1 MNPMRKPILLCLLA
15 AAALAPAFAVE
26 PAFTFPRPSWFRQH
40 FAAPRTKVELQAP
53 RRLSEYVVNGKL
65 ELSLRAYIE
74 LVLANSTDIALAR
87 LQVESPANAIT
98 RAFSVFDPSVS
109 ASFTSTRA
117 TETSIN
123 ALQGASTIKLLDQPW
138 SGSYS
143 QLLPSGTSFSV
154 GFYADR
160 TSTNYAYNTYN
171 PVLSSNLSVQIQH
184 QLLRDRGA
192 AMEKLNILLARSN
205 LKISRYQLRDQVTSL
220 IANAEN
226 AYWNVVEARET
237 EKLAAQFVAL
247 KEASL
252 ERAQKQMDS
261 GALLPLDI
269 YQPKSEYASAR
280 LNQIQAKRAL
290 SQQENALRQQIGAD
304 LDPAIRDM
312 PIALTEPLEIPVV
325 QAPDKTEAVRKAMA
339 ARPDRLALAAAL
351 DNDDIGIR
359 RANEAL
365 RPTVALVGSYQ
376 SQGIGGTYLPAAIPG
391 GFGDALS
398 QMFQFKFPVYSFG
411 LQMKLPIRDHAAAAD
426 LADAGI
432 RKKTDAL
439 NLRKLE
445 QTLRLQVL
453 NAVDNVE
460 AARASLEQA
469 QLARDYAGK
478 RFESEQKKY
487 ELGISYLFLLQQSQT
502 DFNTTEFNVLEQN
515 ITYRRNLVNL
525 YSIMGQLLD
534 ERGITLD

>member
-1 MNPMRKPILLCLLA
+1 MRKPILLCLFA
-15 AAALAPAFAVE
+15 AAVAPAFAAE
-26 PAFTFPRPSWFRQH
+26 PVSAFPRRSWFVQH

-53 RRLSEYVVNGKL
+53 RRLSDYVVEGKL

-74 LVLANSTDIALAR
+74 LVLANNTDIALAR
-87 LQVESPANAIT
+87 LQVETPANAIT
-98 RAFSVFDPSVS
+98 RAYSPFDPSVS
-109 ASFTSTRA
+109 ASFSSTQM

-123 ALQGASTIKLLDQPW
+123 ALQGASTIKIVDQPW
-138 SGSYS
+138 NSAYS
-143 QLLPSGTSFSV
+143 QLLPSGTGLSV

-160 TSTNYAYNTYN
+160 SSTNYAYNTYN
-171 PVLSSNLSVQIQH
+171 PVLSSNLSVQFQH

-192 AMEKLNILLARSN
+192 VMEKMSILVARST
-205 LKISRYQLRDQVTSL
+205 LRIGRYQLRDQVTGL

-226 AYWNVVEARET
+226 VYWNVVEARET
-237 EKLAAQFVAL
+237 EKLAGELVAL
-247 KEASL
+247 KAASL
-252 ERAQKQMDS
+252 ERAQKQVDLS
-261 GALLPLDI
+261 ALLPLDI
-269 YQPKSEYASAR
+269 FQPKSEYASAR
-280 LNQIQAKRAL
+280 LSQIQAKLAL

-304 LDPAIRDM
+304 LDPAIRDL
-312 PIALTEPLEIPVV
+312 PISLTEPLSIPVV
-325 QAPDKTEAVRKAMA
+325 QAPDKAEAVRKAMA

-351 DNDDIGIR
+351 DTDDLNIR

-365 RPTVALVGSYQ
+365 RPAVSLFGLYET
-376 SQGIGGTYLPAAIPG
+376 QGIGGTYLPAAIPG

-398 QMFQFKFPVYSFG
+398 QVFHFRFPVYQFG

-432 RKKTDAL
+432 KKKADAL
-439 NLRKLE
+439 SLRKLE

-460 AARASLEQA
+460 AARAGLEQA
-469 QLARDYAGK
+469 QLARDYAGQ

-487 ELGISYLFLLQQSQT
+487 ELGISLLPFLQESQT
-502 DFNTTEFNVLEQN
+502 AFNSAENNVLEQN
-515 ITYRRNLVNL
+515 INYRRNLVNL
-525 YSIMGQLLD
+525 YVIMGQLLD